1 VDAHVAFVGVLFIIW
16 GLLTALVGVS
26 TLALGIG
33 AVALLSSA
41 AGRGGG
47 GQVAAG
53 VTAIAF
59 TTLAIIAIVWGMA
72 HVLVGVPLRQREAA
86 DVVARLD
93 DAAAEASA
101 RLLGDRR
108 VATAKP
114 KPRRARA
121 AAKTASKRG
130 ARR

>member
-1 VDAHVAFVGVLFIIW
+1 MAPRRAHRAAIAAASDGSVLINVVELLPDDVQNRLGEALGTTQLFI
-16 GLLTALVGVS
+16 
-26 TLALGIG
+26 
-33 AVALLSSA
+33 
-41 AGRGGG
+41 
-47 GQVAAG
+47 
-53 VTAIAF
+53 
-59 TTLAIIAIVWGMA
+59 
-72 HVLVGVPLRQREAA
+72 GVPLRQREAA